1 MRALFLIVVSVGLL
15 ATTASISQDVLR
27 IVAVVNDEAISAL
40 DLEQRLKLFMAN
52 ARISDNSDT
61 RNLWR
66 RRVLRVLVD
75 ERLKLQEAKRLGVYV
90 SEQEIEEAIYTVA
103 LQPIWGSRGLE
114 GFLKKE
120 GIDRSVIANELQ
132 AQIAWNK
139 IVTQR
144 LLPRIFIGDD
154 EIDDAM
160 QRMEANKGRSE
171 RKLSEIFLSMDSPD
185 ESKEVMKTAHT
196 LVDQL
201 RSGAPFGPLARQF
214 SEGSTAM
221 HGGDIGWVQ
230 QGQLAL
236 ELDSAIAD
244 LRIGDIS
251 NPIRSSGGIYIVK
264 IMDQRTSSLLPSTN
278 VRLAQLVKPFS
289 DQPDEMDIENVREI
303 AAAVLSQGPPCETVS
318 SVASEVGAAPSSGD
332 LGWLNM
338 DELPKPVLEAVKALE
353 IGKASSPVKL
363 DSNIHIF
370 FVCER
375 SQLDVQRVKREEIAN
390 SIGQRR
396 LMVMA
401 RRYMRDLRREA
412 FLDENRL

>member
-1 MRALFLIVVSVGLL
+1 
-15 ATTASISQDVLR
+15 
-27 IVAVVNDEAISAL
+27 
-40 DLEQRLKLFMAN
+40 
-52 ARISDNSDT
+52 
-61 RNLWR
+61 WR

-75 ERLKLQEAKRLGVYV
+75 ERLKLQEAERLGVYV
-90 SEQEIEEAIYTVA
+90 SEHEIEEAIYSVA
-103 LQPIWGSRGLE
+103 LKPIWGSLGLE

-120 GIDRSVIANELQ
+120 GIDRSVIANEIQ
-132 AQIAWNK
+132 AQIAWDK

-144 LLPRIFIGDD
+144 LVPRIFIGDD

-160 QRMEANKGRSE
+160 KRMETNKGKSE
-171 RKLSEIFLSMDSPD
+171 RKLSEIFLSMDNPD
-185 ESKEVMKTAHT
+185 ESKDVMQTAHT

-201 RSGAPFGPLARQF
+201 RSGAPFEPLARQF

-230 QGQLAL
+230 QGQLAP

-251 NPIRSSGGIYIVK
+251 TPIRSAGGVYIVK
-264 IMDQRTSSLLPSTN
+264 ILDQRTASMMPSTK
-278 VRLAQLVKPFS
+278 VRLAQLVNAFS
-289 DQPDEMDIENVREI
+289 DQPNQTNIEYIQEM
-303 AAAVLSQGPPCETVS
+303 AATVFNHGPPCEKVS
-318 SVASEVGAAPSSGD
+318 SIASEVGAAPSSGD

-338 DELPKPVLEAVKALE
+338 DELPKSVLEAVKVLE
-353 IGKASSPVKL
+353 VGKASSPVQL
-363 DSNIHIF
+363 GSNIHIF
-370 FVCER
+370 YVCER

-390 SIGQRR
+390 SIGQKR

-401 RRYMRDLRREA
+401 RRYMRDLRRAA